1 MKVADRAE
9 VLFRGS
15 CNCCQAVFASM
26 APGLGLD
33 EGTAIRLGTAFGGGM
48 GRMGGVCGAVTGA
61 FLVLGMKYG
70 DPEATAE
77 SKERVYGLVRSFVE
91 EFRGLHGSILCR
103 ELLGCEIGTPE
114 GMAEAREKGLFDTIC
129 VGFVRDS
136 AEISGK
142 L

>member
-33 EGTAIRLGTAFGGGM
+33 EGTAISLGTAFGGGM

-70 DPEATAE
+70 DPEAAAE
-77 SKERVYGLVRSFVE
+77 SKERVYRLVRSFVE